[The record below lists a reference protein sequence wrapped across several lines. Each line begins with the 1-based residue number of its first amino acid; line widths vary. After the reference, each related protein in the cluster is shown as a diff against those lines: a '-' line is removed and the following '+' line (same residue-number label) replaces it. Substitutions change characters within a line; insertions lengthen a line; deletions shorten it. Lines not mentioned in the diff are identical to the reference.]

1 MAFDPFPPR
10 AIHALM
16 TLFRR
21 LLLLSFLA
29 ILSPARAQFSFAGAT
44 EHVKTS
50 LVAETAA
57 IEAGKPFTVGVRFE
71 IAETW
76 DIYWRFGGDIGLP
89 TRVEWELPEG
99 FRAGPLQWPLPEAH
113 LAEGD
118 IMNYIY
124 RHEAVLLA
132 EITPPAQLAAGNIT
146 LKAKL
151 NWQMCD
157 PSTCIPANSVV
168 TLALPAGPVAP
179 ANQELFARVR
189 AQLPKEEPPPFRT
202 EWTVKPDLFTV
213 KVSDL
218 PQDAKLEFFPI
229 PPDSEVKPQRPKI
242 VGDTITVPIE
252 SGGAANT
259 AWTALLVAKMGN
271 GPRAGWTISPA
282 AGPAATGAPTA
293 ATGTPSASAPPRFGL
308 FGALWAALIGGL
320 ILNLMPCVLPVIALK
335 IFSFVSQ
342 AGEHPERV
350 FRLGLAFVAGVFV
363 FFLGIAAVAIGLR
376 AAGQGFFWGM
386 QFADPRLM
394 LALVALVVLFAL
406 SMFGVFEITLGGA
419 ENTLGTLSRKEG
431 YGGAF
436 VHGLFTTLLGTSCT
450 APFVGPVLGFA
461 VTQSPPV
468 IIAIFTAMAAG
479 MSLPYFLLTWR
490 PAWMRFL
497 PKPGLWMERFK
508 QLMGFVLLAVAV
520 WLLGVFGKTRGADAS
535 AAAGWLLLFLALA
548 GWIFGAGA
556 RRWWATALA
565 ALTLAVGTWL
575 FLPDALQKGAAIAE
589 AGSKPNA
596 VGLAWEKFTPE
607 RVETARQAGQPV
619 FIDFTA
625 EWCVNCKVNEKGV
638 INTAPVAAALKEKN
652 VLTLRADWTDFD
664 PVITAWLKKFERIGV
679 PLYVLYRPGEEKPFV
694 FPELLTSSLLLG
706 ELGKIQR

>member
-1 MAFDPFPPR
+1 
-10 AIHALM
+10 M
-16 TLFRR
+16 TLFGR
-21 LLLLSFLA
+21 LFLLSLLA
-29 ILSPARAQFSFAGAT
+29 LLTPAHAQFSFAGAGD
-44 EHVKTS
+44 HVKTS
-50 LVAETAA
+50 LVADTAA

-99 FRAGPLQWPLPEAH
+99 FHAGPLQWPLPEAH
-113 LAEGD
+113 LADGD

-132 EITPPAQLAAGNIT
+132 EITPPAQLPTGTIS

-168 TLALPAGPVAP
+168 TLALPSGAGSP
-179 ANQELFARVR
+179 ANQELFARTR
-189 AQLPKEEPPPFRT
+189 AQLPREEPPPFRA
-202 EWTVKPDLFTV
+202 EWTVKPEVFTV
-213 KVSDL
+213 KVSGL

-229 PPDSEVKPQRPKI
+229 PPAESEAKPQRPKI
-242 VGDTITVPIE
+242 AGDTITVPIV
-252 SGGAANT
+252 SGGAADT
-259 AWTALLVAKMGN
+259 TWTGLLVAKISD
-271 GPRAGWTISPA
+271 GPRTGWMISP
-282 AGPAATGAPTA
+282 TGKPAPTA
-293 ATGTPSASAPPRFGL
+293 PDATTSSSTMGMPAQTAPPRFGL
-308 FGALWAALIGGL
+308 FGALWAALLGGL

-350 FRLGLAFVAGVFV
+350 FRLGIAFVAGVFV
-363 FFLGIAAVAIGLR
+363 FFLGIAGLAIGLR

-419 ENTLGTLSRKEG
+419 ENTLGALSRKEG

-461 VTQSPPV
+461 VTQPPLAIV
-468 IIAIFTAMAAG
+468 AIFLAMAAG
-479 MSLPYFLLTWR
+479 MSLPYFLLTWH

-497 PKPGLWMERFK
+497 PKPGMWMERFK

-548 GWIFGAGA
+548 GWIFGAGG
-556 RRWWATALA
+556 RRWWAIALA
-565 ALTLAVGTWL
+565 LATLGIGTWL
-575 FLPDALQKGAAIAE
+575 FLPDALHKGVPTE
-589 AGSKPNA
+589 AGTQPNA
-596 VGLAWEKFTPE
+596 VGIAWEKFTPE
-607 RVETARQAGQPV
+607 RVEKARQAGQPV

-638 INTAPVAAALKEKN
+638 INTAPVAAVLKEKN

-664 PVITAWLKKFERIGV
+664 PVITEWLKKFERIGV

-694 FPELLTSSLLLG
+694 FPELLTTNLLLG